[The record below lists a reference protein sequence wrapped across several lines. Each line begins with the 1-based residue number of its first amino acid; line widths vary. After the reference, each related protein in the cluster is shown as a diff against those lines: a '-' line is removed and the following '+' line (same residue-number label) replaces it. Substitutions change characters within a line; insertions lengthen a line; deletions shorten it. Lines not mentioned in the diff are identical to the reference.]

1 MKTNTK
7 LSRWP
12 WFGLGALAGLAG
24 GWLLTR
30 RQQTEAAMPHLAVW
44 QRELAK
50 TRGTADAALLA
61 GRIQARYDEL
71 RARGPRFSHPALRQH
86 LLTGILPGLAL
97 YQTLQAETTPEAAL
111 AEVEMLFA
119 VAYTGQSA
127 LFPLIKRLPASFA
140 IFRAACKL
148 ILQRSFPSAGWGM
161 TFVEDTPDCIAFD
174 MRDRCLYRD
183 VLTVFGAPELTA
195 VFCRM
200 DDLVYGR
207 LAPQII
213 FTRTKTLGQGDECC
227 NFRYCRGQRREW
239 RKRPKPMFSSST
251 TSPRHSC
258 CRWPTGT
265 PKAAVPMG

>member
-1 MKTNTK
+1 MYG
-7 LSRWP
+7 SRLENRDWEGGDHAP
-12 WFGLGALAGLAG
+12 AGFGLPPGVDDG
-24 GWLLTR
+24 
-30 RQQTEAAMPHLAVW
+30 
-44 QRELAK
+44 
-50 TRGTADAALLA
+50 AALLA